1 MVLAAGFASADVSFS
16 GTAGVALIDD
26 NGASLST
33 RADMF
38 AESYYDLDIAA
49 TAETDNGISVKL
61 GLDLGS
67 GGKIDYDDDD
77 KLEVQSASIGDA
89 DVAVSYNGWTLAVDQ
104 AGIDNLF
111 DDTDGSQDMSLSG
124 AVMGWTVALT
134 TDQEGSTS
142 SYKVGGTVG
151 GAALTFTCTDV
162 VAAGGDATGIS
173 ASYSM
178 ATLTLSASME
188 NGASDAEDET
198 AIGIT
203 YVINDALTFSYK
215 SIKPGSRASDDF
227 GDEWDAKVAYSAGC
241 VSASFATDE
250 TDSTTVIAEYTLG
263 GGTAF
268 SAMHDKA
275 GTAKDLTALGL
286 TFAF

>member
-1 MVLAAGFASADVSFS
+1 MV
-16 GTAGVALIDD
+16 
-26 NGASLST
+26 
-33 RADMF
+33 
-38 AESYYDLDIAA
+38 
-49 TAETDNGISVKL
+49 
-61 GLDLGS
+61 
-67 GGKIDYDDDD
+67 
-77 KLEVQSASIGDA
+77 
-89 DVAVSYNGWTLAVDQ
+89 
-104 AGIDNLF
+104 
-111 DDTDGSQDMSLSG
+111 
-124 AVMGWTVALT
+124 VALT
-134 TDQEGSTS
+134 FNG
-142 SYKVGGTVG
+142 
-151 GAALTFTCTDV
+151 TDV

-203 YVINDALTFSYK
+203 YAINDALTFSYK

>member
-1 MVLAAGFASADVSFS
+1 M
-16 GTAGVALIDD
+16 
-26 NGASLST
+26 
-33 RADMF
+33 
-38 AESYYDLDIAA
+38 
-49 TAETDNGISVKL
+49 
-61 GLDLGS
+61 
-67 GGKIDYDDDD
+67 
-77 KLEVQSASIGDA
+77 
-89 DVAVSYNGWTLAVDQ
+89 SYNGWTLAVDQ
-104 AGIDNLF
+104 ASVFNLY

-151 GAALTFTCTDV
+151 GAALTFTGTDV
-162 VAAGGDATGIS
+162 VAAGGDSTGIS

-203 YVINDALTFSYK
+203 YAINDTLTFSYK

-227 GDEWDAKVAYSAGC
+227 GDDWDAKVAYSAGG

-250 TDSTTVIAEYTLG
+250 TDAKTVIAEYTLG
-263 GGTAF
+263 GGTTAF
-268 SAMHDKA
+268 AAMHDKPA
-275 GTAKDLTALGL
+275 PAGGTAADNDLTAIGL